1 MGLSWTSV
9 GLKQLETNLKRP
21 NLIFTLFHFET
32 LTFFVLCLSLP
43 ENGQQM
49 KAVVQWF
56 MRVSEL
62 PVNKLKLLGREPHPQ
77 EIFYYEC
84 RNCDNEVNVE
94 SILRPV
100 KVSFI

>member
-1 MGLSWTSV
+1 
-9 GLKQLETNLKRP
+9 
-21 NLIFTLFHFET
+21 
-32 LTFFVLCLSLP
+32 
-43 ENGQQM
+43 M